1 MAVIRLGDAPT
12 PAVRPARWVEL
23 GVPGLV
29 ALAEAA
35 GSADL
40 PPPPPDLLR
49 DDGAW
54 SMTDLRP
61 DIERAAGEL
70 GRRGVLVDGVPT
82 APIAADLRAMA
93 TAPRRLRLSLAGT
106 EHDHLGYW
114 WVGDDLAGGVV
125 RDGARCRIG
134 VFDAGRLGA
143 ELVATLPDP
152 AAPTAERLV
161 VPVDSLA
168 VLAALREPPAGLD
181 DLLGTA
187 EGVPEVT
194 VRAVADWCVGVRA
207 VLHAAVL
214 PPVPGAPS
222 RALIWF
228 LHRTG
233 WWSAR
238 VARVEGRR
246 VAVLEPA
253 GRRDLVGAVAE
264 LTAGWWS

>member
-1 MAVIRLGDAPT
+1 MALIRLGDAPP
-12 PAVRPARWVEL
+12 PATRPARWVEL
-23 GVPGLV
+23 GIPGLV
-29 ALAEAA
+29 ALTEAA
-35 GSADL
+35 GSAHL

-54 SMTDLRP
+54 SMVDLRP
-61 DIERAAGEL
+61 DVERAAAEL
-70 GRRGVLVDGVPT
+70 GRRGVLVDGVPA
-82 APIAADLRAMA
+82 APIADDLQALA
-93 TAPRRLRLSLAGT
+93 GSPRRLRLSLAGS
-106 EHDHLGYW
+106 EDDLLGYW

-134 VFDAGRLGA
+134 VFDAGRLGT
-143 ELVATLPDP
+143 ELVAALPDP
-152 AAPTAERLV
+152 APPAAERLM
-161 VPVDSLA
+161 VPVDSFA

-181 DLLGTA
+181 DLLATV
-187 EGVPEVT
+187 EGAPEAT
-194 VRAVADWCVGVRA
+194 VHAVADWCAGVRA
-207 VLHAAVL
+207 VLHATAL
-214 PPVPGAPS
+214 PPAPGSPS
-222 RALIWF
+222 RALVWF

-238 VARVEGRR
+238 VARVEARR